1 MLAINVLHFLSTFQ
15 CLFEDFRQGYSTEL
29 TVRVLIYACLFFTAI
44 KMGSSLTFTTVVLGK
59 RIEFISQIAYHYVTC
74 MDFYLDL
81 LVLLSAIILL
91 SFPSNEYAGV
101 FVFCVT
107 IMNVVYI

>member
-1 MLAINVLHFLSTFQ
+1 MVAIIVLHFLSTFQ
-15 CLFEDFRQGYSTEL
+15 CLFTDYRQEFSSEVS
-29 TVRVLIYACLFFTAI
+29 VRVLIYVCLFSTAI
-44 KMGSSLTFTTVVLGK
+44 KIGSSMTFSTVMLGK

-74 MDFYLDL
+74 VNFYLDIL
-81 LVLLSAIILL
+81 IFLSAVLLL
-91 SFPSNEYAGV
+91 SFPTSEYAAM